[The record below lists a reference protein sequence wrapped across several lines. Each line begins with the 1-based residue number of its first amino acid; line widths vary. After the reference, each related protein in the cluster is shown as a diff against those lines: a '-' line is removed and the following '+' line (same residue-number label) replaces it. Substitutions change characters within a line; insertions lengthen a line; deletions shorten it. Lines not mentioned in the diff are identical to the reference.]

1 MEAAGGGALEKLRQE
16 RTLRIAVR
24 DAAPPFSFKDEK
36 GEPAGFMVEL
46 CRSVSKDLAAQL
58 NLGDLNIEYVPL
70 TAANPFETIEAGTAD
85 LLCESTSVTLSRLQ
99 RDDFAIATFMHGA

>member
-24 DAAPPFSFKDEK
+24 DDAPPFSFKDEK

-58 NLGDLNIEYVPL
+58 NLGDLNIEYVPV
-70 TAANPFETIEAGTAD
+70 TAANRFEKIEAATAG
-85 LLCESTSVTLSRLQ
+85 LPCQPTPVTSALRRRLH
-99 RDDFAIATFMHGA
+99 FS